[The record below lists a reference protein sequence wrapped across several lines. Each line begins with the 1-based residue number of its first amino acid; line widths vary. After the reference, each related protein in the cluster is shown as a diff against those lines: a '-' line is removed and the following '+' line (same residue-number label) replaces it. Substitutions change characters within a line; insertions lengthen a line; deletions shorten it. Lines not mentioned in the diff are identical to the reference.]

1 MMKVSKQYKYQAI
14 ADDIKTEIF
23 SKHMKGNS
31 PLPSIRQYA
40 VKYGVTS
47 NTIVSALHLLRNN
60 KIIYPHRT
68 KRYCIVAD
76 IEERRL
82 AIANELIQ
90 QLITDIKKIGFTE
103 QEISKIIQQ

>member
-60 KIIYPHRT
+60 KIIYPCLLYT
-68 KRYCIVAD
+68 SDAAD
-76 IEERRL
+76 EATHTVQRDTVLLQILRKGDWPSL
-82 AIANELIQ
+82 M
-90 QLITDIKKIGFTE
+90 
-103 QEISKIIQQ
+103 S